1 MPSRSAV
8 LAHPPIYSFE
18 DLGFVP
24 RGEAGRY
31 IPERNAAPRRQAV
44 AQH

>member
-1 MPSRSAV
+1 MPSRNAV
-8 LAHPPIYSFE
+8 LSHPPIYSLE

-24 RGEAGRY
+24 RGEAGCY
-31 IPERNAAPRRQAV
+31 IPERNAAPGRQAV